1 MSKENVEKVR
11 RSLDAWNRG
20 DVDSWLQSPH
30 PEIEFISGIAREVE
44 GDETV
49 WRGPAELRRF
59 WDEWHSLWNLSI
71 EVSEIR
77 DLGDTVVAL
86 GRFQTRGK
94 ASGVELESPVAYVF
108 EFDGGLTRKVRAYL
122 NPTEALQAVGLS
134 EDTRTP
140 D

>member
-1 MSKENVEKVR
+1 MSKENVATVR
-11 RSLDAWNRG
+11 RSLDGWNRG
-20 DVDSWLQSPH
+20 DVNAWLQSPH
-30 PEIEFISGIAREVE
+30 PEIEFISAIARQVE

-49 WRGPAELRRF
+49 WRGPVEMRRF
-59 WDEWHSLWNLSI
+59 WDEWHSVWNLSI

-86 GRFQTRGK
+86 GRIQTRGK

-122 NPTEALQAVGLS
+122 NQSEALQAVGLRQQTT
-134 EDTRTP
+134 E
-140 D
+140 